1 MKLNHDC
8 VRACM
13 LYLEENLG
21 VNSRINLVGVHLKD
35 YSYDD
40 VLYSFIK
47 LSEAGFIN
55 GKPQPAGNNPAYVF
69 ITTSITYEGH
79 KFIDS
84 VRDDKVWS
92 ATKKISSKVASVSLD
107 ILTTIATNVL
117 TKMLIG

>member
-13 LYLEENLG
+13 LYLEKNLG
-21 VNSRINLVGVHLKD
+21 LKSRINLVGVRLKG
-35 YSYDD
+35 YSDDD

-55 GKPQPAGNNPAYVF
+55 GKPQASGNNPAYVF

-92 ATKKISSKVASVSLD
+92 ATKKISSKVASISIEML
-107 ILTTIATNVL
+107 ITIATNVL
-117 TKMLIG
+117 SKMLLG

>member
-13 LYLEENLG
+13 LYLETNLG
-21 VNSRINLVGVHLKD
+21 LKSRINLVSVHLD
-35 YSYDD
+35 GYSD

-55 GKPQPAGNNPAYVF
+55 GNPQPSGNNPAYVF

-92 ATKKISSKVASVSLD
+92 ATKKISSKVASVSID
-107 ILTTIATNVL
+107 ILTDIATNVL

>member
-8 VRACM
+8 VRECM
-13 LYLEENLG
+13 LYLEENLDMK
-21 VNSRINLVGVHLKD
+21 SRINLVGVHLKG
-35 YSYDD
+35 YSDDD

-55 GKPQPAGNNPAYVF
+55 GKPQPAGNNPAYIF

-92 ATKKISSKVASVSLD
+92 ATKKISSKVASVSIN
-107 ILTTIATNVL
+107 ILTDIATNVL

>member
-13 LYLEENLG
+13 LYLETNLG
-21 VNSRINLVGVHLKD
+21 LKSRINLVSVHLD
-35 YSYDD
+35 GYSDDD

-84 VRDDKVWS
+84 VRDDTVWF
-92 ATKKISSKVASVSLD
+92 ATKKISSKVASVSID

>member
-13 LYLEENLG
+13 LYLEEELG
-21 VNSRINLVGVHLKD
+21 VNSRINLVGVHLKE
-35 YSYDD
+35 YSDDD

-92 ATKKISSKVASVSLD
+92 ATKKISSNVASVS
-107 ILTTIATNVL
+107 IYIMTTIATNVL

>member
-13 LYLEENLG
+13 LYLEENLDMK
-21 VNSRINLVGVHLKD
+21 SRINLVGVHLKG
-35 YSYDD
+35 YSDDD

-84 VRDDKVWS
+84 
-92 ATKKISSKVASVSLD
+92 TKKISSKVASVSID

-117 TKMLIG
+117 TKMLLG

>member
-13 LYLEENLG
+13 LYLETNLG
-21 VNSRINLVGVHLKD
+21 LKSRINLVGVRLKG
-35 YSYDD
+35 YSDDD

-55 GKPQPAGNNPAYVF
+55 GKPQASGNNPAYVF

-92 ATKKISSKVASVSLD
+92 ATKKISSKVASIS
-107 ILTTIATNVL
+107 IEMLTTIATNVL
-117 TKMLIG
+117 SKTLLG

>member
-13 LYLEENLG
+13 LYLEENLDMK
-21 VNSRINLVGVHLKD
+21 SRINLVGVHLNG
-35 YSYDD
+35 YSDDD

-69 ITTSITYEGH
+69 MTTSITYEGH

-92 ATKKISSKVASVSLD
+92 ATKKISSKVASIS
-107 ILTTIATNVL
+107 IEMLTTIATNVL
-117 TKMLIG
+117 SKMLIG

>member
-13 LYLEENLG
+13 LYLETNLG
-21 VNSRINLVGVHLKD
+21 LKSRINLVGVRLKG
-35 YSYDD
+35 YSDDD

-92 ATKKISSKVASVSLD
+92 ATKKISSKVASIS
-107 ILTTIATNVL
+107 IEMLTTIATNVL
-117 TKMLIG
+117 SKTLLG